1 MIKTRK
7 SPDVRLFY
15 AKCDYTGLKG
25 RWQCESSG
33 PTAHYR
39 EEAKD
44 AALRA
49 GWARI
54 SNRWYC
60 PDCQRD
66 HLAPKPA
73 AQTVLY
79 EPWH

>member
-7 SPDVRLFY
+7 GTGGSVFF
-15 AKCDYTGLKG
+15 AKCDCTGLKG
-25 RWQCESSG
+25 RWQCENTG
-33 PTAHYR
+33 PAADYR
-39 EEAKD
+39 DDAKRV
-44 AALRA
+44 AMQS

-66 HLAPKPA
+66 HLAPRPL
-73 AQTVLY
+73 AQVVLY
-79 EPWH
+79 EPWR